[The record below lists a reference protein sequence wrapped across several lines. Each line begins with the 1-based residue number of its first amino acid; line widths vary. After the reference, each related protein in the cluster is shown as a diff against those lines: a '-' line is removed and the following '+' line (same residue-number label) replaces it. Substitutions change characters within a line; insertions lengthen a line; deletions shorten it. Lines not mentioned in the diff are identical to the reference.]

1 VGVLTFKQGIHPEY
15 NKDLSK
21 DKPLRKAKRPS
32 VVVIPLQQHIG
43 APCKPLVKKGDHVDL
58 GQKIGD
64 SDSFVSAP
72 VHASVSG
79 VVKEIRKVLT
89 PVGKRVDAIVIEADE
104 EDVLAEGIEP
114 KGSLADLTP
123 EEIRSI
129 VREAGIVGMGG
140 AMFPTHVKLAVPEGK
155 KVEYFIL
162 NGAECEP
169 YLTVD
174 HRIMIERPGDVV
186 TGLKLLMKAARVE
199 KGIIAIEDNK
209 EEAIRSMREAVSSEK
224 GLEVIELET
233 KYPQGGEKMLIKAIL
248 KREVPV
254 GGLPLDVGVIV
265 NNVTTAVAV
274 ADAINEGLPLIER
287 SITVTGRGVVE
298 PVNLIYRIGTTID
311 ELIKEAGGFSGKPGK
326 VILGGPMTGF
336 AQPELNVPAVKGTS
350 GIVVFTEDEARD
362 YEVLPCIKC
371 ARCVDACPQYL
382 LPVNLSQYTEYE
394 MYDELEKYQVLNCIE
409 CGSCSFICPAKRP
422 LMQRIKIGKAEV
434 IARKR
439 KEQQGG

>member
-1 VGVLTFKQGIHPEY
+1 VGVLTFQQGIHPEY

>member
-1 VGVLTFKQGIHPEY
+1 MGVLTFQQGIHPEY

>member
-1 VGVLTFKQGIHPEY
+1 MGVLTFKQGIHPEY

-186 TGLKLLMKAARVE
+186 TGLKLLMKAARAE

-209 EEAIRSMREAVSSEK
+209 EEAIWSMREAVSSEK

-350 GIVVFTEDEARD
+350 GIVVFPEDEARD